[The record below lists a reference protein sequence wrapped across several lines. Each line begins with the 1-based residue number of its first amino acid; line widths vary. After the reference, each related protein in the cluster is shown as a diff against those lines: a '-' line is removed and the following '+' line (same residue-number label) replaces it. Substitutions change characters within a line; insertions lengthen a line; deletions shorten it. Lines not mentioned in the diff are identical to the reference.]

1 MISENWFLGKL
12 EEIKDDPEYIT
23 DRILF
28 EINEEICETLKRKNW
43 TQKKFANELN
53 VSEPYI
59 TKLLR
64 GKPNLTIES
73 LVKIT
78 LKLGLK
84 LHIDLFEKETSIIKI
99 QDECKDFKL
108 EKVKVEQNWIE
119 TYEGEIG
126 DVSESFSKAS

>member
-1 MISENWFLGKL
+1 MNSGKWFLDKVKK
-12 EEIKDDPEYIT
+12 IKDDPEYIT

-28 EINEEICETLKRKNW
+28 ELNEKICETLKKKNW
-43 TQKKFANELN
+43 NQKKFAKELN

-84 LHIDLFEKETSIIKI
+84 LHVDLVDRDMPVIEI
-99 QDECKDFKL
+99 QDECKINNLNEIEMEQQWL
-108 EKVKVEQNWIE
+108 ED
-119 TYEGEIG
+119 YEGEMG
-126 DVSESFSKAS
+126 DETKFLSKTA